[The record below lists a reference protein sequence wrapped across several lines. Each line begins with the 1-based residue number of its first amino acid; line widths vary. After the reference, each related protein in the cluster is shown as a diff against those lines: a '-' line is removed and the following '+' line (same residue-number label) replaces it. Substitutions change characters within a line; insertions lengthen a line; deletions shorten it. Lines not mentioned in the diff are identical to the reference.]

1 MSCIH
6 ENKTIIDSS
15 ITEVSV
21 FGAELLLE
29 KMVCNDCG
37 KILVQPYLSLGL
49 LSADDDML
57 IVNDK
62 ELLPSLE
69 YIEKVLVIKRQNIP
83 VELIKEISIVT
94 HESRSTGGQSDA
106 VDHQHVESKSV
117 HLDPA
122 TQPLGEEDH
131 QINAKEPDKARPSF
145 GQSSD
150 YTEKR

>member
-62 ELLPSLE
+62 DLLPSLE

-94 HESRSTGGQSDA
+94 HETRRG
-106 VDHQHVESKSV
+106 
-117 HLDPA
+117 
-122 TQPLGEEDH
+122 
-131 QINAKEPDKARPSF
+131 PD
-145 GQSSD
+145 
-150 YTEKR
+150 E

>member
-62 ELLPSLE
+62 DLLPSLE

-94 HESRSTGGQSDA
+94 HETRSNIGHPAREEPSGNPNAAAHTSLETG
-106 VDHQHVESKSV
+106 SKSRNY
-117 HLDPA
+117 
-122 TQPLGEEDH
+122 TGKRGGGED
-131 QINAKEPDKARPSF
+131 
-145 GQSSD
+145 
-150 YTEKR
+150 